1 MYKDGFILEAVL
13 LWFGCV
19 GVVACGFGLYAWLHR
34 RLRGWHPLLE
44 SEPIPVHVTVL
55 RADDPD
61 AGEVRALAVAADGSL
76 VSGAWDATLRVW
88 RDGACVRTLSSGYM
102 GDVNAVAAFGASRL
116 LSGSDDGS
124 ARLWTADGT
133 LERAYEMGSSSAP
146 SSVLSVA
153 GLPDG
158 AHLVVGGDQGGVR
171 LFHVDGTL
179 VHKRPKAH
187 AAQVFALTATPDG
200 AHVVSGSFDQR
211 IKGWSVASRGLVG
224 SCDGH
229 TAAVWAV
236 AALAD
241 GERLL
246 SGSAD
251 KTVRV
256 WRLAGDGSAV
266 LTISSLHTA
275 DVTALAPLPDG
286 RHSLSAS
293 FDKTV
298 ALFRIVDGAGLRRF
312 THHTG
317 SVYALALLPA
327 VGPDGSL
334 RFASGGDDRTVRI
347 VENGLVIDPAD
358 EL

>member
-1 MYKDGFILEAVL
+1 MVRL
-13 LWFGCV
+13 CR
-19 GVVACGFGLYAWLHR
+19 VVACGFGLYARLHR

-44 SEPIPVHVTVL
+44 SEPIPLHVTVL

-146 SSVLSVA
+146 SPCSPSRA
-153 GLPDG
+153 CADG
-158 AHLVVGGDQGGVR
+158 EHLVVGGDQGGVR

-211 IKGWSVASRGLVG
+211 IKVWSVASRGLVG

-246 SGSAD
+246 RLRRQDGARVAARRRRREPCSRSRVAHRRRDGARAAARRPLTRSPPRSTRPSRSSA
-251 KTVRV
+251 
-256 WRLAGDGSAV
+256 
-266 LTISSLHTA
+266 SSTA
-275 DVTALAPLPDG
+275 PACAASRTTRARCTPSRCCPQLAP
-286 RHSLSAS
+286 
-293 FDKTV
+293 TV
-298 ALFRIVDGAGLRRF
+298 
-312 THHTG
+312 
-317 SVYALALLPA
+317 
-327 VGPDGSL
+327 
-334 RFASGGDDRTVRI
+334 RFASPAAATTGRCASWRTGWSSTPPTSCRSS
-347 VENGLVIDPAD
+347 D
-358 EL
+358 

>member
-1 MYKDGFILEAVL
+1 MQALPPLLATTGASASGTVTAAAGTVAAAACTVTTSAAAAAAPPPQPPSPPPLLPSSPPPPSPPPLPPPPSPPPYDFAAARPLYKDGFILEAVL
-13 LWFGCV
+13 LWFCCV

-44 SEPIPVHVTVL
+44 REPIPGHVTVL
-55 RADDPD
+55 RADDPA
-61 AGEVRALAVAADGSL
+61 AGEVRSRAVAADGSL

-124 ARLWTADGT
+124 ARLWTPTA
-133 LERAYEMGSSSAP
+133 RSSA
-146 SSVLSVA
+146 LRD
-153 GLPDG
+153 GLIICAFVRPLG
-158 AHLVVGGDQGGVR
+158 RGLARRRAPVVGGDKGGVR

-211 IKGWSVASRGLVG
+211 IKVWSVASRGLVG

-266 LTISSLHTA
+266 LRSRCH
-275 DVTALAPLPDG
+275 
-286 RHSLSAS
+286 
-293 FDKTV
+293 
-298 ALFRIVDGAGLRRF
+298 RR
-312 THHTG
+312 
-317 SVYALALLPA
+317 
-327 VGPDGSL
+327 
-334 RFASGGDDRTVRI
+334 
-347 VENGLVIDPAD
+347 
-358 EL
+358 